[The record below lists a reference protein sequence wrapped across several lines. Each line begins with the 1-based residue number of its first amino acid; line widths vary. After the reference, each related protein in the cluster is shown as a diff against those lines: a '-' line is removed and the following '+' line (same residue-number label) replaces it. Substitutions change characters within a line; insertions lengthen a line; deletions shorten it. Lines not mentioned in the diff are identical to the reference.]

1 MKRVK
6 LFVLLLR
13 LFWAVAGMLTSCSEA
28 TTCPTYSSVYN
39 TQSYHRSYNKV
50 KNQPNYYK
58 VHKFK
63 Y

>member
-1 MKRVK
+1 MKRIK
-6 LFVLLLR
+6 LFVLLL
-13 LFWAVAGMLTSCSEA
+13 LLVWAFVGMLTSCSEA
-28 TTCPTYSSVYN
+28 TTCPTYSNAYN
-39 TQSYHRSYNKV
+39 VQSYQKSFKKV